1 MRLPAS
7 SGGEY
12 VCNNFCVAKKSPPDK
27 SVQKAGSIFMNHRLT
42 EGPDTAFEDI
52 HAVAVRIAARKLT
65 LSQKLDAERV
75 ARKLTHTVGA
85 KRAEVKQQIERIAF
99 FNEAGRAIGDDSF
112 GFHLA
117 AETDARELGIIY
129 YVLSASATALDAM
142 KNLVRYHHLVNSTT
156 SLVVKEVGRTVAIDT
171 TFRSGL
177 EGFEKQVAEWGTTTF
192 VAALRHLTAI
202 RVVPLSLTF
211 VHRRSPRIEEYRRFF
226 GCSVQFGT
234 RRQSIAFAKKD
245 LLVPIHSADK
255 HLLNILKAFCEEA
268 LRGRRAR
275 PAPTRAK
282 VERTLLELLPNG
294 NATVSQVAKAL
305 AISIRGLAR
314 RLNKEGTSYRVV
326 LDEVRREL
334 VMRYLEDETLN
345 VNQIAWLVGYSEV
358 SSFNHAFKRWTS
370 SSPKTV
376 RDGLKDST
384 H

>member
-1 MRLPAS
+1 
-7 SGGEY
+7 
-12 VCNNFCVAKKSPPDK
+12 
-27 SVQKAGSIFMNHRLT
+27 MNHRLT

-99 FNEAGRAIGDDSF
+99 FNEAGRAIGDDKF

-245 LLVPIHSADK
+245 SLSSNTFGRQTSA
-255 HLLNILKAFCEEA
+255 EYPQGV
-268 LRGRRAR
+268 LRGSPSRKES
-275 PAPTRAK
+275 APGSNSRQGQ
-282 VERTLLELLPNG
+282 ERTLLELLPNG

-376 RDGLKDST
+376 RDGLENST